1 MAHVHSSCLADWRAR
16 STTPQRCEICRAP
29 YRLGRTFLQKL
40 STAADVVGKATFA
53 VIVGRVLVS
62 ALLAKMEAEEEAERQ
77 VQQRQHQ
84 RQRQAA
90 RLQEQ
95 AQHVSVGAMVWL
107 AAAAI
112 KEVFARR
119 P

>member
-16 STTPQRCEICRAP
+16 SATPQRCEICRAP

-53 VIVGRVLVS
+53 VIVGGVLVS
-62 ALLAKMEAEEEAERQ
+62 ALLVKIEAEEEAERQ
-77 VQQRQHQ
+77 VRRRQQQRQE
-84 RQRQAA
+84 A
-90 RLQEQ
+90 RLQERVQ
-95 AQHVSVGAMVWL
+95 QVSVGAMVGI
-107 AAAAI
+107 AMAAI
-112 KEVFARR
+112 KEVLARR